1 MDGLIMKELTA
12 WLQGQLADSEKLHA
26 EFLAACSDN
35 DYSDIEEEIQM
46 REEAGFKSA
55 LQFVL
60 SHIKN
65 DN

>member
-1 MDGLIMKELTA
+1 MKELTA

-55 LQFVL
+55 LEFVL
-60 SHIKN
+60 SHIKSN
-65 DN
+65 